1 MDDDEGGL
9 GCWLAA
15 AGLLFNRPWPAAG
28 DGTDAGGEGVRGTH
42 DARRFPNWTEL
53 GWHEVH

>member
-9 GCWLAA
+9 GWLAA

-28 DGTDAGGEGVRGTH
+28 DGTDAGGEGEG
-42 DARRFPNWTEL
+42 DP
-53 GWHEVH
+53 